1 MQYDAIWCNMMQYD
15 AIWCNMMQYD
25 AIWCNMMQ
33 YDAIWCNMMQYD
45 AILCTMMQYDAI
57 WCTMM
62 QYDAL
67 WCNMMQYDAI
77 WCNMMQYDAIW
88 CTMMQYD
95 AIWCNMLS
103 RNHDE
108 LGTNGR
114 ATNARLANTVI
125 LLHAAE
131 STPAM
136 VVIDAP
142 TPIEEPSSNH
152 SPCSAEAVHRAGIHW
167 VINMQLLEEHR
178 CGLVDKGS
186 NQSSG
191 KGTATFHV
199 ATACSDGDQACK
211 DAIAESTNIIL
222 LHDKVSE
229 HEDCDATCGCRQGR
243 IHCHLRGQSTI
254 RSRFHGQSRA
264 RVEAIPTKPKSESA
278 QHNQGQVVTL
288 ELLWIG
294 EAPLSRPQNHGAGQT
309 AHTAREV
316 NHSTAWD
323 GQISWLRTQEACDEQ
338 MLEPFKIFKHDSLIG
353 SNWI

>member
-1 MQYDAIWCNMMQYD
+1 
-15 AIWCNMMQYD
+15 
-25 AIWCNMMQ
+25 
-33 YDAIWCNMMQYD
+33 
-45 AILCTMMQYDAI
+45 
-57 WCTMM
+57 
-62 QYDAL
+62 
-67 WCNMMQYDAI
+67 
-77 WCNMMQYDAIW
+77 
-88 CTMMQYD
+88 
-95 AIWCNMLS
+95 
-103 RNHDE
+103 
-108 LGTNGR
+108 
-114 ATNARLANTVI
+114 
-125 LLHAAE
+125 
-131 STPAM
+131 M

-222 LHDKVSE
+222 LHDEVSE

-243 IHCHLRGQSTI
+243 VHCHLCGQSTI

-278 QHNQGQVVTL
+278 QHHQGQVVTL

-316 NHSTAWD
+316 NHSTACKIHVAHVKDLGKPATTPCPGNNDRVDETGHEECKGSIGGALHTLCHCSAHNGSTRCAKRPLKEPTQHGALASIRGALNWCD
-323 GQISWLRTQEACDEQ
+323 HSSGLVLGVEVGTEKSVSSDEAVVILRAICKGPAQTPPTQSSTAHVDQILHQHVGGILCPAASSLQHGEASMHEHHKSSTKAK
-338 MLEPFKIFKHDSLIG
+338 PSRV
-353 SNWI
+353 